1 MSTKTSFKRIAL
13 VAASALAIA
22 GFSAVPANA
31 ALTGGTQVVT
41 YTAPGSAG
49 IAAAAT
55 VAGVIGTP
63 LAITITNTFAGNTA
77 ADTAA
82 DLPVLTGTAITAGS
96 AVTVA
101 GATHAVVSTSGTST
115 QIITAGSAAFV
126 LGQAAT
132 VGIRTLT
139 FTPDLA
145 GTYVFTSAAA
155 GTITTAGAITVTV
168 ASTGPVITSTGGTSN
183 VPGVKATVSGVGN
196 GASFITLRVQANALD
211 TAYLVST
218 SGVGSLY
225 GTAPIVTG
233 IAAGS
238 TVVLNTTGTIAGGF
252 AVPKGAVLP
261 SVTQYVVSDAFTF
274 NVTSAVSGTQV
285 VTVTPVGSTTP
296 PSTMTITWGV
306 APIVGVASAGNSTSI
321 LSTDILTPFVGTV
334 DEVISAI
341 NTANARAATIRVVL
355 NDTQATPAVIVTKA
369 VTATITGSGLLGGSI
384 GTGTTLA
391 YTDATVTGTVGRSIT
406 VNTDALGQAFFGI
419 FADGSS
425 GTGTVTIT
433 QGTTVISTE
442 TVTFYGAVASLKA
455 TVKKNVLAGAT
466 TTGALDVIA
475 YDANNVVVPAVGIT
489 VTSGTTATIGS
500 FVEATSTAADIVAAT
515 AVVDVTA
522 NASTFGAVVL
532 TIKDTA
538 TGLISTTATVNVGA
552 AEAATV
558 TATLDAASYNAGDKV
573 TLTLTA
579 LDAKGAPV
587 GDFAGTASSLSIT
600 TNGAVQGTLPT
611 QAVFALGKHVITFYA
626 PLVAANLTVNI
637 KLAAGAAWST
647 ALDDTTIVATAT
659 VEGDS
664 TASLALDAANAAT
677 DAANNAYDEAQNA
690 TQAASDALAAVT
702 ALAAQVKSLTA
713 MVLRIGIAVAKLK
726 K

>member
-1 MSTKTSFKRIAL
+1 MTYEKGLFAQADPGIVSGSTIERNKMSTKTSFKRIAL
-13 VAASALAIA
+13 VAVTALGAGVLSVAPAS
-22 GFSAVPANA
+22 A

-49 IAAAAT
+49 TSTAAT

-63 LAITITNTFAGNTA
+63 LSITVTNTFAGNTA
-77 ADTAA
+77 TDTAA
-82 DLPVLTGTAITAGS
+82 DLPVLTGTAVTAGS

-101 GATHAVVSTSGTST
+101 NSTHAVVSTSGTST

-132 VGIRTLT
+132 VGVRTLT

-145 GTYVFTSAAA
+145 GTYIFTSATA
-155 GTITTAGAITVTV
+155 GTITTGGAITVTV

-183 VPGVKATVSGVGN
+183 VSGVKATVNGVGN

-211 TAYLVST
+211 TAYIVST

-233 IAAGS
+233 IAGGS
-238 TVVLNTTGTIAGGF
+238 TPVLNTTGTIAGGF

-274 NVTSAVSGTQV
+274 NATSAVGGTQV
-285 VTVTPVGSTTP
+285 ITVTPVGSTTP

-321 LSTDILTPFVGTV
+321 LSTDILTPFVGTT
-334 DEVISAI
+334 DEVISAP

-355 NDTQATPAVIVTKA
+355 NDTQATPAVIASKA
-369 VTATITGSGLLGGSI
+369 VTATVTGSGLIGGSI

-406 VNTDALGQAFFGI
+406 VNTDALGQAFFGV

-425 GTGTVTIT
+425 GTGTITIT
-433 QGTTVISTE
+433 QGTTVLATE
-442 TVTFYGAVASLKA
+442 TVTFYGAVASFKA
-455 TVKKNVLAGAT
+455 TVKRNIAASSAAT
-466 TTGALDVIA
+466 TAALDVIA
-475 YDANNVVVPAVGIT
+475 YDANNVLVPSVGIT
-489 VTSGTTATIGS
+489 VTSGTTATIGAFTETTS
-500 FVEATSTAADIVAAT
+500 SAAEAKAGT
-515 AVVDVTA
+515 AVVDVTGV
-522 NASTFGAVVL
+522 TGKFGPVVL

-552 AEAATV
+552 TEAKTV
-558 TATLDAASYNAGDKV
+558 TAAFDKATYTPGELV
-573 TLTLTA
+573 TLTISA
-579 LDAKGAPV
+579 LDANGVAV
-587 GDFAGTASSLSIT
+587 GDTASVATSYSIL
-600 TNGAVQGTLPT
+600 TNAAVQGTLPT
-611 QAVFALGKHVITFYA
+611 AAEFKLGKQAITFYA
-626 PLVAANLTVNI
+626 PLVSGPLKAEITLLASAAHAAA
-637 KLAAGAAWST
+637 LANTKVT
-647 ALDDTTIVATAT
+647 ASAT
-659 VEGDS
+659 VGANTDIS
-664 TASLALDAANAAT
+664 AITTLINSLIAKINALN
-677 DAANNAYDEAQNA
+677 
-690 TQAASDALAAVT
+690 
-702 ALAAQVKSLTA
+702 
-713 MVLRIGIAVAKLK
+713 KLVIKIQK
-726 K
+726 KVRA